1 VSQTLTAAA
10 FNVANQTSAN
20 FPLGVLG
27 GTFDGTNYTL
37 YQYADLF
44 SASIPANLGS
54 TLMSSPV
61 TLDAKFL
68 GMHVLAESAAVVA
81 VNTARSHDMAPR
93 WSQMN
98 PASGVF
104 VDAGMGAWLSAM
116 KSVNADTIV
125 TIFGTPTWAS
135 SRPSETGDPYG
146 TLGGIAEP
154 ASLASLGAFITWLMT
169 TYGSQIDYVEIW
181 NEPKYSAVIGGS
193 FFSGTPSM
201 LAQMAKTI
209 NQSAKAV
216 KPSIKIIGVGA
227 TACVVQSW
235 APGDLSGLD
244 FTNKFLIAS
253 DGATGTGASW
263 IDILSIHT
271 YEHSGVNAIEKM
283 QYLQSNIAGI
293 KATSSISAM
302 PVWSTEYGYIDPD
315 LTKYSP
321 ATGKISALKRYAMY
335 NVVAGMARAVYYSFS
350 SPIGWQG
357 DPIVTAA
364 WNDFAALL
372 NGATVT
378 RINRIGAA
386 GSLACVINGQNLLI

>member
-1 VSQTLTAAA
+1 VSQTVSAAA
-10 FNVANQTSAN
+10 FNVANKTAADY
-20 FPLGVLG
+20 PLGVLG

-44 SASIPANLGS
+44 GASIPASLGV
-54 TLMSSPV
+54 TLLSSPV

-68 GMHVLAESAAVVA
+68 GMHALAASAATVA
-81 VNTARSHDMAPR
+81 INTARSHDMAPR

-98 PASGVF
+98 PSRGVF
-104 VDAGMGAWLSAM
+104 IDAGMGAWLSAM
-116 KSVNADTIV
+116 KAAGADTIV
-125 TIFGTPTWAS
+125 TIVGTPTWAS
-135 SRPSETGDPYG
+135 ARPLETGDPYG
-146 TLGGIAEP
+146 ALGGMSEP
-154 ASLASLGAFITWLMT
+154 ARLADLADFITWLVT
-169 TYGSQIDYVEIW
+169 TYWSLIDFIEVC
-181 NEPKYSAVIGGS
+181 NEPKYSAVIAGS

-201 LAQMAKTI
+201 LAQIAKTI
-209 NQSAKAV
+209 TQAAKAV

-244 FTNKFLIAS
+244 YTNKFLIAS
-253 DGATGTGASW
+253 DGAAGTGASW

-335 NVVAGMARAVYYSFS
+335 NVVAGMARTVYYSFS

-364 WNDFAALL
+364 WNDFASLL

-386 GSLACVINGQNLLI
+386 GALACVINGQNVLI